1 MQIHNEK
8 QGGTRIAAFALAEFG
23 WGKAGKLLIE
33 FKKIG
38 GIKGKPAGYFRG
50 RQAGMGQQVIDLL
63 NDLQVEVITRVTPRK
78 EFNGITEVYR

>member
-8 QGGTRIAAFALAEFG
+8 QGRTRIAAFALAEFG

-38 GIKGKPAGYFRG
+38 RVKGKSAGYFGG
-50 RQAGMGQQVIDLL
+50 RQAGMGQQVIGLL
-63 NDLQVEVITRVTPRK
+63 DDLQIEIITRVTPRK